1 MKNLQRFNFLVGE
14 IGGLYHEAALRLGL
28 SDSGMAVLYHVCVNH
43 GSCALSD
50 IYKLSGTCKQ
60 TINSAVRKLEKED
73 LIYLEMVNQKSK
85 RVCLTEKGKKIMPHT
100 VEHLIQIENDILKSW
115 TEEERMIYLHL
126 TQRYLDAMQK
136 QIVTLGEKS

>member
-1 MKNLQRFNFLVGE
+1 
-14 IGGLYHEAALRLGL
+14 
-28 SDSGMAVLYHVCVNH
+28 
-43 GSCALSD
+43 
-50 IYKLSGTCKQ
+50 
-60 TINSAVRKLEKED
+60 
-73 LIYLEMVNQKSK
+73 
-85 RVCLTEKGKKIMPHT
+85 MPHT